1 MEYMNRGSL
10 TEILSSEYPIPEKHI
25 AYICRCLL
33 LALDTL
39 HSKNRIHRGIH
50 WISLVLRLD
59 VKSDNILLDS
69 QGHVKLADFGFA
81 INLLQNVLNKRN
93 SNEIE

>member
-10 TEILSSEYPIPEKHI
+10 TEILSSEYPMPEKHI

-39 HSKNRIHRGIH
+39 HSKNRIHRGIEL
-50 WISLVLRLD
+50 ISLLYIID

-81 INLLQNVLNKRN
+81 INLLQHVLNMN
-93 SNEIE
+93 DINEIE

>member
-10 TEILSSEYPIPEKHI
+10 AEILSPDYPMPEPHI
-25 AYICRCLL
+25 AYVCRCLL

-39 HSKNRIHRGIH
+39 HSKNRIHRGMCFYSTMSI
-50 WISLVLRLD
+50 D

-69 QGHVKLADFGFA
+69 TGHVKLADFGFA
-81 INLLQNVLNKRN
+81 INLLQNVLFLL
-93 SNEIE
+93 SFLVE

>member
-1 MEYMNRGSL
+1 M
-10 TEILSSEYPIPEKHI
+10 PEKHI

-39 HSKNRIHRGIH
+39 HSKNRIHRGIEL
-50 WISLVLRLD
+50 ISLLYIID

-81 INLLQNVLNKRN
+81 INLLQNVLNMN
-93 SNEIE
+93 DINEIE

>member
-1 MEYMNRGSL
+1 MNRGSL
-10 TEILSSEYPIPEKHI
+10 TEILSSEYPMPEKHI

-39 HSKNRIHRGIH
+39 HSKNRIHRGIEL
-50 WISLVLRLD
+50 ISLLYIID

-81 INLLQNVLNKRN
+81 INLLQNVLNMNDINK
-93 SNEIE
+93 IE